1 VYVFQ
6 DNELKKMKKVAIYG
20 QSYSISAEKE
30 IQILLEVLQENNI
43 RCILEK
49 KFYDLLREGNILE
62 NRYPTFSDFYDLNT
76 SFDALFTL
84 GGDGTILRAV
94 TYIRDLG
101 IPILGI
107 NTGRLGFLAT
117 INKKN
122 IKESVELILKGE
134 FTIQERTLLSVKTTP
149 KTEEFSEL
157 NFALNEVTIAR
168 KNTTSMIGVR
178 TSLNQE
184 YLTNYWADGL
194 IVATPTGSTGYSL
207 SCSGPVILPN
217 SKSFIITPIAP
228 HNLNARSMVISDETN
243 IKLTIDSREKDFLI
257 SLDSRITSVPKNTEI
272 FIEKAPFSIRSI
284 IPNNQSFLQTLRS
297 KLLWGED
304 TRNETNL

>member
-1 VYVFQ
+1 MYVFH

-43 RCILEK
+43 SCFIEK
-49 KFYDLLREGNILE
+49 QFYDLLREGNILE
-62 NRYPTFSDFYDLNT
+62 NSYPTFSDFTDLNT
-76 SFDALFTL
+76 SFDTFFTL

-94 TYIRDLG
+94 TYIRDLR

-122 IKESVELILKGE
+122 IQESVELILKGE
-134 FTIQERTLLSVKTTP
+134 FTIQERTLLSVKTSP

-178 TSLNQE
+178 TSLNKE

-217 SKSFIITPIAP
+217 SKSLVITPIAP

-243 IKLTIDSREKDFLI
+243 IQLTIDSREKDFLI
-257 SLDSRITSVPKNTEI
+257 SLDSRITSVTKNTEV

>member
-1 VYVFQ
+1 
-6 DNELKKMKKVAIYG
+6 MKKVAVYG

-30 IQILLEVLQENNI
+30 IQILLA
-43 RCILEK
+43 ILEK
-49 KFYDLLREGNILE
+49 NNIVCFIEEKFYNLLVEGNILV
-62 NRYPTFSDFYDLNT
+62 NKYPTFSHFNDLDKT
-76 SFDALFTL
+76 FDLMFTL

-101 IPILGI
+101 IPMLGI

-117 INKKN
+117 INKKT
-122 IKESVELILKGE
+122 ITESVELILKGE
-134 FTIQERTLLSVKTTP
+134 YSVQERTLLSIKTTP
-149 KTEEFSEL
+149 KTSEFSEL

-168 KNTTSMIGVR
+168 KNTTSMIGV
-178 TSLNQE
+178 TTNLNNE

-194 IVATPTGSTGYSL
+194 IIATPTGSTGYSL
-207 SCSGPVILPN
+207 SCNGPVISPD
-217 SKSFIITPIAP
+217 SKNLVITPIAP
-228 HNLNARSMVISDETN
+228 HNLNARSMVISDETS
-243 IKLTIDSREKDFLI
+243 IQLEVDSREKDFLI
-257 SLDSRITSVPKNTEI
+257 SLDSRITTVSENTKV
-272 FIEKAPFSIRSI
+272 FIEKAPFTIKSI

>member
-1 VYVFQ
+1 
-6 DNELKKMKKVAIYG
+6 MKKVAIYG

-30 IQILLEVLQENNI
+30 IQILLDVLLDNNI
-43 RCILEK
+43 SCFIEK
-49 KFYDLLREGNILE
+49 QFYDLLIEGNVLE
-62 NRYPTFSDFYDLNT
+62 KKYPTFSHFSDLNN
-76 SFDALFTL
+76 SFDAIFTL

-94 TYIRDLG
+94 TYIRNLG

-117 INKKN
+117 INKKA
-122 IKESVELILKGE
+122 IKESVELVLKGE
-134 FTIQERTLLSVKTTP
+134 YTIQERTLLSIKTVP
-149 KTEEFSEL
+149 VLKEFNEL

-178 TSLNQE
+178 TCLNKE

-194 IVATPTGSTGYSL
+194 IIATPTGSTGYSL
-207 SCSGPVILPN
+207 SCAGPVVSPG
-217 SKSFIITPIAP
+217 SKNLVITPIAP
-228 HNLNARSMVISDETN
+228 HNLNARSMVISDETS
-243 IKLTIDSREKDFLI
+243 IQLTIDSREKDFLI
-257 SLDSRITSVPKNTEI
+257 SLDSRITSVPKNTKVY
-272 FIEKAPFSIRSI
+272 IEKATFSIKTI
-284 IPNNQSFLQTLRS
+284 TPNNQSFLQTLRS

>member
-1 VYVFQ
+1 
-6 DNELKKMKKVAIYG
+6 MKKVAIYG

-30 IQILLEVLQENNI
+30 IQILLSVLEENSVACFI
-43 RCILEK
+43 EK
-49 KFYDLLREGNILE
+49 KFYTLLKEGKTLKKK
-62 NRYPTFSDFYDLNT
+62 YSTFSEFSDLNS
-76 SFDALFTL
+76 SFDAMFTL

-117 INKKN
+117 INKTT

-134 FTIQERTLLSVKTTP
+134 YSILERTLLSVETKP
-149 KTEEFSEL
+149 KNKAFSDI

-168 KNTTSMIGVR
+168 KNTTSMIGVK
-178 TSLNQE
+178 TSLDNE

-194 IVATPTGSTGYSL
+194 IIATPTGSTGYSL
-207 SCSGPVILPN
+207 SCNGPVISPN
-217 SKSFIITPIAP
+217 SKNLVITPIAP
-228 HNLNARSMVISDETN
+228 HNLNARPMVISDETA
-243 IKLTIDSREKDFLI
+243 IKLEVDSREKEFLI
-257 SLDSRITSVPKNTEI
+257 SLDSRIASISKKTIVYIKKTSFTIK
-272 FIEKAPFSIRSI
+272 SI

>member
-1 VYVFQ
+1 
-6 DNELKKMKKVAIYG
+6 MKKVAIYG

-30 IQILLEVLQENNI
+30 IQILLEVLTDNNI
-43 RCILEK
+43 TCFIEQ
-49 KFYDLLREGNILE
+49 KFYDLLIQGNILDKK
-62 NRYPTFSDFYDLNT
+62 YPTFSHFNDLND
-76 SFDALFTL
+76 SFEVMFTL

-94 TYIRDLG
+94 TYIRNLG

-117 INKKN
+117 INKKT
-122 IKESVELILKGE
+122 IKESINLILKGE
-134 FTIQERTLLSVKTTP
+134 YSIQERTLLTVKTLP
-149 KTEEFSEL
+149 KTDEFSEL

-178 TSLNQE
+178 TSLNNE

-194 IVATPTGSTGYSL
+194 IIATPTGSTGYSL
-207 SCSGPVILPN
+207 SCNGPVVSPD
-217 SKSFIITPIAP
+217 SKNLVITPIAP
-228 HNLNARSMVISDETN
+228 HNLTARTMVISDETS
-243 IKLTIDSREKDFLI
+243 IQLTIDSREKDFLI
-257 SLDSRITSVPKNTEI
+257 SLDSRITTVPKNTHVI
-272 FIEKAPFSIRSI
+272 IKKASFTVKSI
-284 IPNNQSFLQTLRS
+284 IPNNQSFLQTLRT

>member
-1 VYVFQ
+1 
-6 DNELKKMKKVAIYG
+6 MKKIAIYG

-30 IQILLEVLQENNI
+30 IQILLKVLQENNVESFI
-43 RCILEK
+43 EK
-49 KFYDLLREGNILE
+49 DFYDLLIEGNILDKK
-62 NRYPTFSDFYDLNT
+62 YQTFAHFNDLNT
-76 SFDALFTL
+76 SFDTLFTL

-107 NTGRLGFLAT
+107 NTNKLGFLAT
-117 INKKN
+117 INKN
-122 IKESVELILKGE
+122 TIKESINLILKGE
-134 FTIQERTLLSVKTTP
+134 YSIQERTLLEIRTSP
-149 KTEEFSEL
+149 KTAQFNEL

-178 TSLNQE
+178 TSLNSE

-194 IVATPTGSTGYSL
+194 IIATPTGSTGYSL
-207 SCSGPVILPN
+207 SCNGPVISPD
-217 SKSFIITPIAP
+217 SKNLIITPIAP
-228 HNLNARSMVISDETN
+228 HNLNARPMVISDDTN
-243 IKLTIDSREKDFLI
+243 IQLTIDSREKDFLI
-257 SLDSRITSVPKNTEI
+257 SLDSRITSVSKNTEI
-272 FIEKAPFSIRSI
+272 FIKKASFTIKSI

>member
-1 VYVFQ
+1 
-6 DNELKKMKKVAIYG
+6 MKKVAIYG

-30 IQILLEVLQENNI
+30 IQVLLSVLLENNI
-43 RCILEK
+43 VCFIEK
-49 KFYDLLREGNILE
+49 KFYDLLSEGNILDKK
-62 NRYPTFSDFYDLNT
+62 YPTFSHFSDLNA
-76 SFDALFTL
+76 SFDTLFTL

-122 IKESVELILKGE
+122 IKKSVELVLKGE
-134 FTIQERTLLSVKTTP
+134 FTIQERTLLSIKTVP
-149 KTEEFSEL
+149 KLEEFSEL

-168 KNTTSMIGVR
+168 KNTTSMIGVK
-178 TSLNQE
+178 TSLNKE

-194 IVATPTGSTGYSL
+194 IIATPTGSTGYSL
-207 SCSGPVILPN
+207 SCSGPVISPD
-217 SKSFIITPIAP
+217 SKSLVITTIAP
-228 HNLNARSMVISDETN
+228 HNLSARSMVISDETN
-243 IKLTIDSREKDFLI
+243 IQLTIDSREKDFLI
-257 SLDSRITSVPKNTEI
+257 SLDSRISSVPKNTEVLVQ
-272 FIEKAPFSIRSI
+272 KAPFTIKSI
-284 IPNNQSFLQTLRS
+284 IPNDQSFLQTLRS